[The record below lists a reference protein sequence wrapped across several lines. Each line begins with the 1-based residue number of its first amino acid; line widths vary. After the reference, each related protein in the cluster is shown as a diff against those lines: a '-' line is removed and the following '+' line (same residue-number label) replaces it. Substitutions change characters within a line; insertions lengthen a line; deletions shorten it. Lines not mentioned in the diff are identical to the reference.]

1 MGRVGVLAWSPDG
14 KLLATG
20 SGDPSRRGKLKL
32 WDADAGRL
40 AKNIVDA
47 HSDSV
52 LGLEFS
58 PDGQYLASAA
68 ADRFMKIFRVT
79 DDALVRTFEGHTH
92 HVLDVSWSADNQ
104 ALATAGADQVIK
116 LWDFRSRE
124 LKTTIADFGKKVT
137 SVSFVGVDEELLS
150 ASGDARML
158 FKGQDLSSVRDFFH
172 AAAASWDGD
181 FIVAGGHE
189 GRFYIW
195 EGEDGRLLH
204 SLETSP
210 VDVQSSQ

>member
-137 SVSFVGVDEELLS
+137 SVSFVRRGRGTVVGIGRCPDAVQGTRSEFRSGLLPC
-150 ASGDARML
+150 
-158 FKGQDLSSVRDFFH
+158 
-172 AAAASWDGD
+172 
-181 FIVAGGHE
+181 
-189 GRFYIW
+189 GRCQL
-195 EGEDGRLLH
+195 GR
-204 SLETSP
+204 
-210 VDVQSSQ
+210 